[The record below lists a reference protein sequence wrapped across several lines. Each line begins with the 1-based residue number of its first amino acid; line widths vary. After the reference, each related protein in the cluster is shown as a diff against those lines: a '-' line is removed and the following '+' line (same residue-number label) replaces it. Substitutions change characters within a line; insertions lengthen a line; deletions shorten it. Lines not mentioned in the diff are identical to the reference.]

1 MRQASCQMILAQ
13 FLLSLSLIS
22 VPHGTTVM
30 DMALVALRYSKGE
43 RASSLTI
50 VQSSGG
56 RPEIWVLG
64 S

>member
-22 VPHGTTVM
+22 VPHGTPVM

-43 RASSLTI
+43 RTSSLTI

-56 RPEIWVLG
+56 RPETWVLG